1 MMNIDF
7 VNTDKDEYVSLDFC
21 KVNNKFY
28 FSISAYHTGKDGHS
42 HETGDGIMIR
52 VDLLKNLVDIL
63 SDIATILPKEMTKQS
78 NAKMAASA

>member
-1 MMNIDF
+1 MNIDF

-52 VDLLKNLVDIL
+52 VDLLKNFIDTLY
-63 SDIATILPKEMTKQS
+63 DIAIVLPKEMSK
-78 NAKMAASA
+78 ASDPKLAISA